1 MEEGIGLLLLRL
13 PIGLNPGSGI
23 GNKKFEDETSVVRS
37 DSNGALDVGDVF
49 SVDPARPNPASINGH
64 GAGISSIGFCDRR
77 TQAMCLL
84 GCGCNAKRFQG
95 EPAQLEVA
103 TG

>member
-1 MEEGIGLLLLRL
+1 MCLVLFVSGG
-13 PIGLNPGSGI
+13 GI

-37 DSNGALDVGDVF
+37 DSNGTLDVGDVF
-49 SVDPARPNPASINGH
+49 SVDLARPNPAPVNGH
-64 GAGISSIGFCDRR
+64 GAGISSIGFRDRR

-95 EPAQLEVA
+95 DPAQLQVA
-103 TG
+103 TR